1 MKSRISI
8 LFALGAV
15 TACGAASSG
24 DDGAAAGDDGSSDS
38 TQSAPVSVD
47 DGAGSATAALAEC
60 KAQRAVY
67 LVGGNGGLA
76 SFTLAWPA
84 PAVIKNFSTQYAY
97 DQPAKAL
104 SVGSPAHPLFAR
116 EIGNQALW
124 QGTGSAPQPSAFVAG
139 SNETHTNMP
148 QSIVVSPTAGGLMA
162 DGAVIQ
168 KPLAPVIPVM
178 IFSPAGPYGTA
189 TGAPTPVM
197 VSNVT
202 AAVAAFNGKI
212 SAIQQA
218 KLTPTSAQI
227 ASYFPAGATPSA
239 VETTLATNLAFT
251 ANALKLGLIGSVV
264 LPAFNDDPHQL
275 FQSGGATARADD
287 LASILNTFYTDLGT
301 VNESSCGHAGKAISL
316 ADNTVMVV
324 DGDTPKN
331 SFNNAGWPDGTPGSA
346 NLLYV
351 RSNGFTIP
359 GWFGDLEPTTRTNFD
374 PNTGLPSAGTTNAD
388 STAAAFAGTLYAIA
402 RGSQAKV
409 ATFTSA
415 PYAGVLAQ

>member
-1 MKSRISI
+1 
-8 LFALGAV
+8 
-15 TACGAASSG
+15 
-24 DDGAAAGDDGSSDS
+24 
-38 TQSAPVSVD
+38 
-47 DGAGSATAALAEC
+47 
-60 KAQRAVY
+60 
-67 LVGGNGGLA
+67 
-76 SFTLAWPA
+76 
-84 PAVIKNFSTQYAY
+84 VIKNFSSSYAY

-116 EIGNQALW
+116 EISNQALW
-124 QGTGSAPQPSAFVAG
+124 QGTGSAPQPSVFVAG

-197 VSNVT
+197 VSDVT
-202 AAVAAFNGKI
+202 AAVAAFNGLI
-212 SAIQQA
+212 SAAKQA

-227 ASYFPAGATPSA
+227 ASYFPAGVTPSA

-301 VNESSCGHAGKAISL
+301 ANEASCGHAGKAISL

-351 RSNGFTIP
+351 RSNGYTIP

-374 PNTGLPSAGTTNAD
+374 PSTGALSAGTSNAD